1 MKSSRRKF
9 IRMAGVA
16 ALGWSICPSLA
27 GAAGTVGSRPYFHE
41 EGRLSATQ
49 WAMAI
54 DTRRLTRQVMDRCIE
69 ACHSLHNVP
78 EIDSHQNIKWMWI
91 EPFKNLFYDQS
102 HPNLTDM
109 KEKPFLTLCNH
120 CDNPPCVRVCPTK
133 ATFRRPDGIV
143 LMDFHRCIGCRFCMA
158 GCPYGSRSFNF
169 SDPRLHLEKTDPEYP
184 TRTKGVVEKCEF
196 CAHRLDKGQMPA
208 CVEASGGA
216 LIFGDLNDPGSNI
229 SRALRARYSLVR
241 KPKLGTGPKV
251 YYLI

>member
-9 IRMAGVA
+9 IKMTGFA
-16 ALGWSICPSLA
+16 ALGWSVCPSLA
-27 GAAGTVGSRPYFHE
+27 GARSGLYLKE
-41 EGRLSATQ
+41 EGRLKAKQ

-54 DTRRLTRQVMDRCIE
+54 DTTKLTPEVMDRCIE

-78 EIDSHQNIKWMWI
+78 KIDSNQKIKWMWI
-91 EPFKNLFYDQS
+91 EPFKNLFSDQS
-102 HPNLTDM
+102 HPHLTDM
-109 KEKPFLTLCNH
+109 DYKPFLTLCNH
-120 CDNPPCVRVCPTK
+120 CDNPPCVRVCPTR

-169 SDPRLHLEKTDPEYP
+169 SDPRLHLNKLDHEYP

-196 CAHRLDKGQMPA
+196 CAHRLDKGQIPA
-208 CVEASGGA
+208 CVEVSDGA
-216 LIFGDLNDPGSNI
+216 LLFGDLDDPSSDVRI
-229 SRALRARYSLVR
+229 ALKERYSLVR

>member
-9 IRMAGVA
+9 IAMAGFA
-16 ALGWSICPSLA
+16 ALGWSVCPSLTRAATEA
-27 GAAGTVGSRPYFHE
+27 GPKLYFKE
-41 EGRLSATQ
+41 EGSLEASQ

-54 DTRRLTRQVMDRCIE
+54 DTKKLDRQIMNKCIE
-69 ACHSLHNVP
+69 ACHTLHNVP
-78 EIDSHQNIKWMWI
+78 DIDSDQNIKWIWI
-91 EPFKNLFYDQS
+91 EPFRNLFYDQS
-102 HPNLTDM
+102 HPNL
-109 KEKPFLTLCNH
+109 KNKANQPFLTLCNH
-120 CDNPPCVRVCPTK
+120 CDNPPCVRVCPTR

-169 SDPRLHLEKTDPEYP
+169 YDPRIYLENLSHEYP
-184 TRTKGVVEKCEF
+184 TRSKGVVEKCEF

-208 CVEASGGA
+208 CVEASEGA
-216 LIFGDLNDPGSNI
+216 LLFGDLNDSN
-229 SRALRARYSLVR
+229 SDVRKALRERYSLVR